1 MTQANVSSAAKPL
14 VSSAAKP
21 LVSSAAKPLVSDAAK
36 PLVSSAAKP
45 LGWLG
50 IVRLGM
56 VQSALGAIVALCT
69 STLNRVMVV
78 EMALPA
84 MLPAALVGIHFAV
97 QMTRPRW
104 GYGSDVG
111 NRRSPWIIGGMGVLC
126 LGALG
131 ATDATLMMPGSP
143 TMGMIMS
150 VISYILIGLG
160 VGAAGTSLLALMAT
174 RVLPER
180 RAAAA
185 SITWIMMVFGIVVSS
200 IVVGKMIE
208 PFSAQALAF
217 AATGLAGFAF
227 LTTVVAV
234 YNTETDAQ
242 DNAGLAGG
250 EVQSAG
256 PEKTREDFMVAL
268 RQIWAEPLARRFTIF
283 VFLSM
288 LAYSAQD
295 LILEPFAGLVFNMT
309 PGQSTQL
316 SGMQH
321 GGVLL
326 GMILTG
332 VLGGRSSRGGKG
344 WMQTWAI
351 CGCIGSAA
359 ALAGLGAAALVGP
372 AWPLK
377 PTVFFLG
384 FANGVF
390 AVSAIGSMM
399 GLAGAGRNAREGTR
413 MGIWGAAQAIA
424 FGLGGFI
431 GAVGVDAMRVILPET
446 GEAFFVVFAIEAAL
460 FVGAA
465 ILASRLKVSSLATS
479 DHGIGAQVASS

>member
-1 MTQANVSSAAKPL
+1 MTVSNLQSGMKSL
-14 VSSAAKP
+14 S
-21 LVSSAAKPLVSDAAK
+21 
-36 PLVSSAAKP
+36 
-45 LGWLG
+45 WLG
-50 IVRLGM
+50 IIRLGM

-84 MLPAALVGIHFAV
+84 MLPAALVGIHFVV

-111 NRRSPWIIGGMGVLC
+111 NRRTPWIIGGMGVLC

-131 ATDATLMMPGSP
+131 ATDAALMMPSAPVAGL
-143 TMGMIMS
+143 IMS
-150 VISYILIGLG
+150 LISYVLIGLG
-160 VGAAGTSLLALMAT
+160 VGAAGTSLLAFMAT
-174 RVLPER
+174 RVAPER

-185 SITWIMMVFGIVVSS
+185 SITWIMMVLGIVVSS

-217 AATGLAGFAF
+217 AATGLAGFCF
-227 LTTVVAV
+227 LTTLVAV
-234 YNTETDAQ
+234 YKTE
-242 DNAGLAGG
+242 
-250 EVQSAG
+250 
-256 PEKTREDFMVAL
+256 PELEISMGDTAPEPVKTTADFTAAL
-268 RQIWAEPLARRFTIF
+268 KEIWAEPLARRFTIF
-283 VFLSM
+283 VFISM

-295 LILEPFAGLVFNMT
+295 LILEPFAGLVFGMT

-332 VLGGRSSRGGKG
+332 ALGGRSSRGGKG

-351 CGCIGSAA
+351 IGCLGSAC
-359 ALAGLGAAALVGP
+359 ALGGLGAAALVGP

-377 PTVFFLG
+377 PTVFVLG
-384 FANGVF
+384 FMNGIF
-390 AVSAIGSMM
+390 AVAAIGSMM
-399 GLAGAGRNAREGTR
+399 GLAGSGRESREGTR

-424 FGLGGFI
+424 FGLGGFL
-431 GAVGVDAMRVILPET
+431 GAVGVDAMRVVLPQT
-446 GEAFFVVFAIEAAL
+446 GDAFFSVFACEAAL

-465 ILASRLKVSSLATS
+465 YLASRLS
-479 DHGIGAQVASS
+479 VASGKQKLTVIGRAGAAS

>member
-1 MTQANVSSAAKPL
+1 MTQVQTISGQ
-14 VSSAAKP
+14 
-21 LVSSAAKPLVSDAAK
+21 
-36 PLVSSAAKP
+36 KP

-50 IVRLGM
+50 IIRLGM
-56 VQSALGAIVALCT
+56 VQSALGAVVALCT

-84 MLPAALVGIHFAV
+84 MLPAILVGIHFAV

-111 NRRSPWIIGGMGVLC
+111 NRRTPWIVGGMGVLC

-131 ATDATLMMPGSP
+131 ATDATLLMPSAP
-143 TMGMIMS
+143 TLGITMS
-150 VISYILIGLG
+150 IISYILIGLG

-174 RVLPER
+174 RVVPER
-180 RAAAA
+180 RPAAA
-185 SITWIMMVFGIVVSS
+185 SVTWIMMVFGIVVSS

-208 PFSAQALAF
+208 PFSAQSLAF
-217 AATGLAGFAF
+217 AATAVAGFAF
-227 LTTVVAV
+227 LTSVVAV
-234 YNTETDAQ
+234 HNMESDQ
-242 DNAGLAGG
+242 DDVSVSEDPQAP
-250 EVQSAG
+250 V
-256 PEKTREDFMVAL
+256 KTRADFMLAL
-268 RQIWAEPLARRFTIF
+268 KEIWYEPLARRFTIF
-283 VFLSM
+283 IFLSM

-344 WMQTWAI
+344 WMQTWVVF
-351 CGCIGSAA
+351 GCLGSALSLA
-359 ALAGLGAAALVGP
+359 ALGAAALVGP

-377 PTVFFLG
+377 PTVFALG
-384 FANGVF
+384 FTNGVF

-399 GLAGAGRNAREGTR
+399 GLAGQGRTSREGTR

-424 FGLGGFI
+424 FGLGGFL
-431 GAVGVDAMRVILPET
+431 GAVGVDAMRVVLPET
-446 GEAFFVVFAIEAAL
+446 GSAFFVVFSIEAAF

-465 ILASRLKVSSLATS
+465 ILATRLSMTGKPAFNARATVRATS
-479 DHGIGAQVASS
+479 

>member
-1 MTQANVSSAAKPL
+1 MTQATRAETKTARGL
-14 VSSAAKP
+14 
-21 LVSSAAKPLVSDAAK
+21 
-36 PLVSSAAKP
+36 KP
-45 LGWLG
+45 LGWVG
-50 IVRLGM
+50 IFRLGM

-84 MLPAALVGIHFAV
+84 MLPAALVAIHFAV

-111 NRRSPWIIGGMGVLC
+111 NRRTPWIIGGMGILC
-126 LGALG
+126 LGALT
-131 ATDATLMMPGSP
+131 ATDAALMMPSSP
-143 TMGMIMS
+143 TTGMILS
-150 VISYILIGLG
+150 VVSYILIGLG

-174 RVLPER
+174 RVAPQR

-208 PFSAQALAF
+208 PFSAQSLAF
-217 AATGLAGFAF
+217 AATALAGVAF
-227 LTTVVAV
+227 LITVVAV
-234 YNTETDAQ
+234 YKTETDAEDAMVSQ
-242 DNAGLAGG
+242 PSDTVTNR
-250 EVQSAG
+250 V
-256 PEKTREDFMVAL
+256 DFMMAL
-268 RQIWAEPLARRFTIF
+268 AQIWAEPLARRFTIF

-316 SGMQH
+316 SGVQH

-332 VLGGRSSRGGKG
+332 ILGGRSSRGGKG

-351 CGCIGSAA
+351 FGCLGSAA
-359 ALAGLGAAALVGP
+359 ALAGLGAAAIVGP

-384 FANGVF
+384 FTNGIF

-399 GLAGAGRNAREGTR
+399 GLAGTGRDSREGTR

-424 FGLGGFI
+424 FGLGGFL
-431 GAVGVDAMRVILPET
+431 GAVGVDAMRALLPDT
-446 GEAFFVVFAIEAAL
+446 GEAFFVVFAIEATL
-460 FVGAA
+460 FIGAA
-465 ILASRLKVSSLATS
+465 LLATRLS
-479 DHGIGAQVASS
+479 IAEKPAYNNVIGARTSS